1 MFYRNRSLSWS
12 GAKAPSGAVP
22 EGGAMRPP
30 GGTGRNVSEGRI
42 PPRGIPAKPEGGIR
56 APTKKEA
63 AILPPLFC
71 RGTVTRTRDPLLPK
85 QVR

>member
-12 GAKAPSGAVP
+12 GARAPSGAVP

-56 APTKKEA
+56 TPTKKDSRKA
-63 AILPPLFC
+63 VFFC